1 MTSHAKSKTLAAWLA
16 LLTGTL
22 GGHRF
27 YLYGRRD
34 RWAWL
39 HPLPTLL
46 GLAGAVRMSNLGQDD
61 HAAWLLIPLLGL
73 MLAVAMLSTI
83 LIGLTPDER
92 WAERHHQPLRAT
104 RWGPVIAVIVALMA
118 GGIVLMGTLAFGGE
132 KFFVYQGLKNG

>member
-1 MTSHAKSKTLAAWLA
+1 MTNRDKSKNLAAWLA
-16 LLTGTL
+16 LLTGPL

-27 YLYGRRD
+27 YLYGWRD
-34 RWAWL
+34 IGAWL

-46 GLAGAVRMSNLGQDD
+46 GLIGAVRMRNLGQDD

-73 MLAVAMLSTI
+73 MLAIAMLSTI

-92 WAERHHQPLRAT
+92 WADRYQQPLQAT
-104 RWGPVIAVIVALMA
+104 RWGPVLAVIIALMA

-132 KFFVYQGLKNG
+132 KFFEFQRLGG